1 LVMGISKNVNP
12 QNIPQIIPFP
22 VENQPPQL
30 SIDTDETDN
39 RLFYIEHY
47 SRVFRRCLSILQN
60 EEDAK
65 DIASDVF
72 TKVQEL
78 KSKGKIIDHPK
89 TFLQKMVENMIK
101 NKKKSERREFI
112 KLYDIATSGSL
123 NWFKSKGEQDKKVWE
138 AGIIDNGYEQVEAE
152 IIVKTILAEQDETT
166 CKIYFYYYHDSL
178 TLEQIGEAV
187 GLKKS
192 AVHKRIKKLEKQV
205 KETIRGIKK

>member
-1 LVMGISKNVNP
+1 MSNKDNATPINST
-12 QNIPQIIPFP
+12 NILPFP

-30 SIDTDETDN
+30 SIDKDDKDN
-39 RLFYIEHY
+39 KLFYIEFY
-47 SRVFRRCLSILQN
+47 PFVFRRCFSILRN
-60 EEDAK
+60 KEDAQ
-65 DIASDVF
+65 DIAGDVF

-78 KSKGKIIDHPK
+78 KTKGKFIDHPK
-89 TFLQKMVENMIK
+89 TYLSRMAENMSK
-101 NKKKSERREFI
+101 NKKKSERMELI
-112 KLYDIATSGSL
+112 KLYDMATNESYKG
-123 NWFKSKGEQDKKVWE
+123 FKNIGENEQKE
-138 AGIIDNGYEQVEAE
+138 LEIGIIDNGYEQIEAE

-192 AVHKRIKKLEKQV
+192 AVHKRIKNLEKQV